1 MIRSLLLFVCLAAVP
16 GVALA
21 QSPLASDTWLLTP
34 SIGFAFDP
42 DANITL
48 SASVAAAYPVT
59 PNIAVEG
66 ELGHL
71 FDMASDDADV
81 DSSLTT
87 VHAAMLYF
95 FDTDY
100 ALTPYLAAGLG
111 IGHFSHE
118 VLFPRLSI
126 DSNEIGFNLGGGV
139 TYPIADAAWL
149 RGDFRF
155 FKHIDNVPSAWR
167 FSAGITLRLGN

>member
-1 MIRSLLLFVCLAAVP
+1 MIRSFVLAVCLAAVP

-42 DANITL
+42 DADITL
-48 SASVAAAYPVT
+48 TASVAAAYPVT

-71 FDMASDDADV
+71 FDLASDDADV
-81 DSSLTT
+81 DASLTT

-95 FDTDY
+95 FDTEY

-111 IGHFSHE
+111 VGHFSHE
-118 VLFPRLSI
+118 VRFPPLSI

-139 TYPIADAAWL
+139 TYPLADAAWL
-149 RGDFRF
+149 RGDVRF
-155 FKHIDNVPSAWR
+155 LKHIDDVPSAWR
-167 FSAGITLRLGN
+167 FSAGLTMRLGN

>member
-1 MIRSLLLFVCLAAVP
+1 VIRSFFLVVCLAAVP

-42 DANITL
+42 DADVTL
-48 SASVAAAYPVT
+48 TASVAAAYPVT
-59 PNIAVEG
+59 PNVAVEG

-87 VHAAMLYF
+87 VHAALLYF

-100 ALTPYLAAGLG
+100 VLAPYLAAGLG
-111 IGHFSHE
+111 VGHFSHE
-118 VLFPRLSI
+118 VIFPPVSI

-139 TYPIADAAWL
+139 TYPIADAAWF

-155 FKHIDNVPSAWR
+155 FKHIDDVPSAWR
-167 FSAGITLRLGN
+167 FSVGVTLRLGN